1 MDKLMKD
8 LDFIDQPLAPK
19 RIRKNKENEKSST
32 TELSKESTFEKTLS
46 EEEEKRRRKN
56 KD

>member
-1 MDKLMKD
+1 MKD

-32 TELSKESTFEKTLS
+32 ELTKVESTYEKTLS